1 MAERI
6 YLRGEDGG
14 LEPLEEK
21 PFTTEDEL
29 QVLLAKHPELLDG
42 EQMQPDHPRRWV
54 LISREMGIPEEQD
67 ESARWF
73 VDHLLVDQD
82 GIPTLV
88 ECKRSVNT
96 ATRRTIVGQLL
107 EYAAHASESWT
118 ADKMRECF
126 EAHCQARRLA
136 PTAELADLLETDDAD
151 LDGFFQ
157 EVARN
162 LDARRMRLLFVADEI
177 PDSLLR
183 VVEFLNQQMLD
194 VEVLAVA
201 IKQFVSKATETF
213 VPRVLGRTAGASRY
227 GPTGLRR
234 KPNAV
239 VKLVEARTLADGTQ
253 LKLKVEALPPGA
265 RDRVGA
271 WIEKNPARGRA
282 TWQNDKQRPLKW
294 AADGKSYSPT
304 GLTQD
309 ILEEAAGQRPAIGG
323 PRVWL
328 VESSG
333 ESLLDLAAS
342 PSAADPLSDSLC

>member
-1 MAERI
+1 MEDLSP
-6 YLRGEDGG
+6 LRKSPSQPRTSSKCCLPSILNCWTENRCSLTTLDDGS
-14 LEPLEEK
+14 LSP
-21 PFTTEDEL
+21 
-29 QVLLAKHPELLDG
+29 
-42 EQMQPDHPRRWV
+42 
-54 LISREMGIPEEQD
+54 
-67 ESARWF
+67 ARWAF
-73 VDHLLVDQD
+73 PKNRMSPLAGSWITCSWIRTVFQ
-82 GIPTLV
+82 PSW